1 MPSSEP
7 RGFQVPFHA
16 AKYPRANRIPSD
28 SLNPGDVAPL
38 VFPEVKPTRR
48 APAAQDEGTEPSLEA
63 LEREMET
70 KLEVATRDAFQQ
82 GYARA
87 KEESEAGLETLREQ
101 TRGAFDAFRRALERS
116 EKDGARDAV
125 DLAILLAEHVL
136 RSKLSV
142 DADAL
147 MSALEPAGQSLE
159 GMEPLTVV
167 CDPATGE
174 LLRSNL
180 GALQER
186 LEVAGVQVEVD
197 DSFEPGDAVL
207 QRGAS
212 TLDARLGGRL
222 EKLRALLLE
231 QLGLDAGGAP

>member
-7 RGFQVPFHA
+7 REFHVPFHA
-16 AKYPRANRIPSD
+16 AKYPRANRLTSED
-28 SLNPGDVAPL
+28 LRPGDVTPL

-48 APAAQDEGTEPSLEA
+48 ASAPGPEAEKASLEA
-63 LEREMET
+63 LERELET
-70 KLEVATRDAFQQ
+70 RLEVATRDAFQQ

-87 KEESEAGLETLREQ
+87 KEESEEGLEMLRDQ

-125 DLAILLAEHVL
+125 DLAVLLAEQVL
-136 RSKLSV
+136 RRKLTV
-142 DADAL
+142 DVDAL
-147 MSALEPAGQSLE
+147 MSALDPAGKALE
-159 GMEPLTVV
+159 GMEPLTIV

-197 DSFEPGDAVL
+197 DAFEPGDAVL

-212 TLDARLGGRL
+212 TLDARLGSRL
-222 EKLRALLLE
+222 ERLRALLLE
-231 QLGLDAGGAP
+231 QLGLESGGTP